1 MIPEQVFKAL
11 CDTIRLRMVSL
22 LMQRELCVCEIIDC
36 LDLSQSNASRHLT
49 ILKNAGVLSWRKQAQ
64 WIYYKIDESFPAEL
78 QGYLSRVFTEHC
90 VYAEDQ
96 DRLKNCRVAEI
107 CRCKITEGRL

>member
-1 MIPEQVFKAL
+1 MIPEQVLKAL
-11 CDTIRLRMVSL
+11 GDTIRLRMVSL

-49 ILKNAGVLSWRKQAQ
+49 ILKNAGVLSGRKQAQ
-64 WIYYKIDESFPAEL
+64 WTYYIISDSFPEEL
-78 QGYLSRVFTEHC
+78 RRYLSRVFAEHS

-96 DRLKNCRVAEI
+96 KRLKNCRAAET
-107 CRCKITEGRL
+107 CGYKTTEEKS